1 MPEFVCRLGA
11 PDGSVIELRRV
22 ATSVE
27 GLQRELEAE
36 GFHVFGLARARS
48 KIRLPLV
55 SKGEKVAPQDFLLFN
70 TQLGTLLR
78 AGLPLAQS
86 LELLKQQQ
94 TEPHFRALLEKVHQ
108 QVTTGVALSD
118 AFLSLGDV
126 FPRLYS
132 NSLRAGERSGELEG
146 VLRRYVEYQRLVES
160 VRKKIVAALTYPA
173 VLVMLAVGLVILLV
187 AYVIPKFSDF
197 YLQFGSE
204 LPMPTRIVLG
214 VAQFTED
221 NLLYIVAALVVGWYL
236 FKWWKGTPFGR
247 RVVDRWTLRV
257 PLVGRLAQ
265 LFSLSQFTRSMSVLL
280 SGGTPMVPAV
290 ETAAT
295 SIKNV
300 YIAEL
305 FLGCVQEVQEGRPLS
320 DALEDTGRAP
330 GLALAMIRVGES
342 TGALPEMLEHTS
354 DFFDEE
360 IDFFLTRVVG
370 LFEPMILVVMAVII
384 AGLLLAVYYP
394 LLRLVSTIA

>member
-11 PDGSVIELRRV
+11 PDGSVIELRRISMSME
-22 ATSVE
+22 A
-27 GLQRELEAE
+27 LQRELEGE
-36 GFHVFGLARARS
+36 GFHVFDVSRARS

-86 LELLKQQQ
+86 LELLKDQQ
-94 TEPHFRALLEKVHQ
+94 TEPHFHALLEKVHQ
-108 QVTTGVALSD
+108 QVTTGVSLSD

-146 VLRRYVEYQRLVES
+146 ILRRYVEYQRLVES

-173 VLVMLAVGLVILLV
+173 VLVVLAMGLVVLLV
-187 AYVIPKFSDF
+187 AYVIPQFSDF

-214 VAQFTED
+214 VAQFTEN
-221 NLLYIVAALVVGWYL
+221 NLLYIVAAVVVIVYL

-247 RVVDRWTLRV
+247 RLVDRWTLYV

-280 SGGTPMVPAV
+280 NGGTPMVPAV

-300 YIAEL
+300 YISEL

-354 DFFDEE
+354 NFFDEE

>member
-27 GLQRELEAE
+27 ALQRELEAE
-36 GFHVFGLARARS
+36 GFHVFGLSRARS

-86 LELLKQQQ
+86 LELLKDQQ
-94 TEPHFRALLEKVHQ
+94 TEPHFRALLDKVHQ

-173 VLVMLAVGLVILLV
+173 VLVLLAVGLVVLLV
-187 AYVIPKFSDF
+187 AYVIPRFSDF

-204 LPMPTRIVLG
+204 LPLPTRIVLG

-247 RVVDRWTLRV
+247 RLVDRWTLRV

-300 YIAEL
+300 HIAEL

-354 DFFDEE
+354 NFFDEE